1 MTAAGNKVQD
11 HYASEGIAA
20 RILAALRA
28 AGGSEAG
35 PITPDALAPLD
46 HFHGQLKATKEM
58 VALLEPSPASASPRH
73 RRRDRRTGAVDRDAL
88 RLPRDLAR
96 PDAGVLPRGGGA
108 ECRDRPLGSRARGGG
123 QRDRSAL
130 RGRWVR
136 PEPIPRTWR

>member
-46 HFHGQLKATKEM
+46 HFHGRGLKATKEM
-58 VALLEPSPASASPRH
+58 VALLEPLSGASSTSAAGSA
-73 RRRDRRTGAVDRDAL
+73 DRRGG
-88 RLPRDLAR
+88 PR
-96 PDAGVLPRGGGA
+96 
-108 ECRDRPLGSRARGGG
+108 
-123 QRDRSAL
+123 
-130 RGRWVR
+130 
-136 PEPIPRTWR
+136 RTSNTT

>member
-46 HFHGQLKATKEM
+46 EVILDARAAVVPAAARKRRVHQNLEASVFLHPLRFRSGPHAKSATIIRE
-58 VALLEPSPASASPRH
+58 VVIN
-73 RRRDRRTGAVDRDAL
+73 VDTL
-88 RLPRDLAR
+88 RK
-96 PDAGVLPRGGGA
+96 
-108 ECRDRPLGSRARGGG
+108 
-123 QRDRSAL
+123 
-130 RGRWVR
+130 
-136 PEPIPRTWR
+136 